1 MPPLPRLLASGL
13 AVLALSSPASA
24 GSSAGAPRACVPLSP
39 GPPPPPDTLETVRDS
54 VVRALRP
61 GERVRLDAP
70 TAYHLVGR
78 LRRVEEGTI
87 VLDPERPAA
96 GDTALVAV
104 AHLDRLWTEE
114 PRTGKGALFG
124 AITGGGIGVVM
135 GLVVTSG
142 VCEVSCGD
150 DYVRNVARLAGAG
163 GFVGTGVGAGLGA
176 LSTRWALAFPP

>member
-1 MPPLPRLLASGL
+1 MNPLPRLLASGL
-13 AVLALSSPASA
+13 GVLALSYPAPA
-24 GSSAGAPRACVPLSP
+24 GSSAAAPRASVPPSP
-39 GPPPPPDTLETVRDS
+39 RPPPDTLETVRDS

-61 GERVRLDAP
+61 GQRVRLDAL

-87 VLDPERPAA
+87 VLDPDRSVA
-96 GDTALVAV
+96 GDTALVAL
-104 AHLDRLWTEE
+104 ADLERLWTEE
-114 PRTGKGALFG
+114 PRTGKGALYG
-124 AITGGGIGVVM
+124 AITGGGVGVLM

-150 DYVRNVARLAGAG
+150 DYVRNVARLTGAG
-163 GFVGTGVGAGLGA
+163 GLVGAGVGAGLGA